1 VTNDVRCRAPR
12 LIPVAAFVTGFASIA
27 VEISASRLI
36 APYFGSSTLIW
47 ATLIGVTLLF
57 LSLGYWLGGRLADG
71 RPDARWL
78 YGLIGAAGISLALVI
93 PLSRPILRESLD
105 AFDDRDAGA
114 FIGSLA
120 GTLALFAPTLLA
132 LGMVAPYAIRL
143 RLAAVED
150 AGKAAGGLYALSTAG
165 SIFGSFVPVMILLPE
180 IGTRNTFAVLSGT
193 LIVMS
198 ISGLL
203 LERPRA
209 ISMAVV
215 LVGAAAIAAL
225 FLGTGG
231 EIRPAYRGTLLAEQ
245 ESEYNYI
252 QVLQDGSETVLALNE
267 GHAIHSIYNPGSLET
282 GGPWD
287 YFTLGPAIAG
297 NESPANALIVGLAG
311 GTAAR
316 QLHAAYPGIEVDG
329 IEIDQA
335 IVDVGRKY
343 FALTDAVANVTVA
356 DGRYALETT
365 DKTYD
370 LICLDAYRQP
380 YIPFH
385 LATVE
390 FFELASRH
398 LEPGAVLAVNAGRT
412 ENDFRLV
419 DALSHTLAQVFETVI
434 VVDVERYDNSMIFAT
449 HEVMSVD
456 QFAGRLRDAGRVPLA
471 GTVAGWALQHG
482 KIRTA
487 STSGQVLTDDH
498 APIEW
503 IIDQIIIDEAIR
515 EDT

>member
-1 VTNDVRCRAPR
+1 
-12 LIPVAAFVTGFASIA
+12 
-27 VEISASRLI
+27 
-36 APYFGSSTLIW
+36 
-47 ATLIGVTLLF
+47 
-57 LSLGYWLGGRLADG
+57 
-71 RPDARWL
+71 
-78 YGLIGAAGISLALVI
+78 
-93 PLSRPILRESLD
+93 
-105 AFDDRDAGA
+105 
-114 FIGSLA
+114 
-120 GTLALFAPTLLA
+120 LFAPTLLA

-252 QVLQDGSETVLALNE
+252 QVLQDGSETV
-267 GHAIHSIYNPGSLET
+267 HAIHSIYNPGSLET

-356 DGRYALETT
+356 DGRYAIETT

-449 HEVMSVD
+449 HQVMSVD